1 MNIIISTSKI
11 TAKMELK
18 NNSKSV
24 DILEWKND
32 YNLSRLLLFNLDKLL
47 KKHNLK
53 LSDIEKFEFKN
64 EEDTGF
70 TTSRIA
76 ETTVNIL
83 NFANKN

>member
-1 MNIIISTSKI
+1 MINISTSKT
-11 TAKMELK
+11 TAKITLK
-18 NNSKSV
+18 DKDKIIEV
-24 DILEWKND
+24 FEWQND
-32 YNLSRLLLFNLDKLL
+32 YNLSRLLLLNLDNLL

-53 LSDIEKFEFKN
+53 LSDIEKFEFQN

-83 NFANKN
+83 NLANKNS